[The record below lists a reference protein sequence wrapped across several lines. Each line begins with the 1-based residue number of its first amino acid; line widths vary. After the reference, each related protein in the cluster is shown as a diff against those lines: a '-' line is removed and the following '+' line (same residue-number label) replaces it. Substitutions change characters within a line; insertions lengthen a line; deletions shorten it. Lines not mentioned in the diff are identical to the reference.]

1 MEKFI
6 SQTINSKPDIS
17 QLQLQN
23 QFNGATP
30 PPLQKQCCKV
40 FHICLVSSKGFDQ
53 KNHPLFFIYTILHY

>member
-30 PPLQKQCCKV
+30 PPVAKTML
-40 FHICLVSSKGFDQ
+40 
-53 KNHPLFFIYTILHY
+53 